1 MSWLLSF
8 RAAAGRSLWGWPRAS
23 SEMFYCCG
31 KIILSTCFTM
41 LLEAC
46 LPALTALCSVCLV
59 KWYALQDFFFFFLSK
74 HIKTTM
80 SKKKLCAVKRSLEK
94 VCWEREKKKKSSI
107 FCVFLSSE
115 ISDGG
120 FKCAWSP
127 LTRRALWESALL
139 CSFKQE
145 QHIFIYPWRAERLAW
160 WKIRACI

>member
-94 VCWEREKKKKSSI
+94 VCWEREKKKKRSI

-145 QHIFIYPWRAERLAW
+145 QHICIYPWRAERLA
-160 WKIRACI
+160 

>member
-94 VCWEREKKKKSSI
+94 VCWEREKKKKRSI

-145 QHIFIYPWRAERLAW
+145 QHIFIYPWRAERLA
-160 WKIRACI
+160 